1 MTPLK
6 RNGFTTYPVSL
17 FYQWKNSFSKK
28 DQNLPLLKPPPIIDY
43 IAATKHICDSLG
55 ENTPSI
61 KTEYGK
67 YNTKVNNVLDKSTA
81 ILIQSTK
88 IQYYQGMK
96 RRPYAISEEGQSSH
110 GQLLQTKV

>member
-61 KTEYGK
+61 KTEYRE
-67 YNTKVNNVLDKSTA
+67 YTQLCIENLHT
-81 ILIQSTK
+81 LIGIWFGIQT
-88 IQYYQGMK
+88 IQYLQ
-96 RRPYAISEEGQSSH
+96 I
-110 GQLLQTKV
+110 GQLQKHWFTEPK